1 MRRIIV
7 LLPAVLILASWVLT
21 TSNETQAASTAIG
34 QNFMGSTLFQDSD
47 FIPPDTMGAVGPDHF
62 VELINERYSVY
73 RKSDGVRV
81 ETSKLD
87 DFWIDSGAN
96 LPAGLV
102 DPFDPRVVYDHG
114 SKRWF
119 ATSVDNTE
127 SPSSNVLLA
136 VSKSSDPTAG
146 WKGFSIDSDTA
157 NTRWADFPTLGVDAD
172 GVYLAANMFDIP
184 GGDVKSS
191 DVTIISIPKAD
202 LLSPTPT
209 IANRTSFEIA
219 NDAIRGIT
227 IQPAVDFGPSDGR
240 AILLATESF
249 FSTDEL
255 KRTNVLNAG
264 GPGAASLSDSLD
276 IDVPFAS
283 APFSAFQPDGSADLD
298 SGDVRF
304 SGSVFEVGDSLW
316 AVHSLDVD
324 EMVGIRWYEID
335 EPTGILLQHG
345 VISDPQHEY
354 LYPSIAANEFGDVVI
369 GFSRS
374 GLDEFVSAYAVVGD
388 TISGLTEFG
397 DPILL
402 QAGVANYFQDFGT
415 GLNRWGDYSATTL
428 DPTDPFRFWTIQEW
442 VSGQDIWSTQ
452 ITELILR
459 SSVPIPEPS
468 TFLLLGSGL
477 AALLLQRRKKASPTS
492 HPM

>member
-1 MRRIIV
+1 M
-7 LLPAVLILASWVLT
+7 
-21 TSNETQAASTAIG
+21 
-34 QNFMGSTLFQDSD
+34 
-47 FIPPDTMGAVGPDHF
+47 
-62 VELINERYSVY
+62 
-73 RKSDGVRV
+73 
-81 ETSKLD
+81 
-87 DFWIDSGAN
+87 
-96 LPAGLV
+96 
-102 DPFDPRVVYDHG
+102 
-114 SKRWF
+114 
-119 ATSVDNTE
+119 
-127 SPSSNVLLA
+127 
-136 VSKSSDPTAG
+136 
-146 WKGFSIDSDTA
+146 
-157 NTRWADFPTLGVDAD
+157 
-172 GVYLAANMFDIP
+172 
-184 GGDVKSS
+184 
-191 DVTIISIPKAD
+191 
-202 LLSPTPT
+202 
-209 IANRTSFEIA
+209 
-219 NDAIRGIT
+219 
-227 IQPAVDFGPSDGR
+227 
-240 AILLATESF
+240 
-249 FSTDEL
+249 
-255 KRTNVLNAG
+255 
-264 GPGAASLSDSLD
+264 
-276 IDVPFAS
+276 
-283 APFSAFQPDGSADLD
+283 
-298 SGDVRF
+298 RF

-459 SSVPIPEPS
+459 SGVPIPEPS